1 MNDALKTKLMGWSAS
16 VGLVAL
22 GLLGH
27 STQSQA
33 ALPGAANAPG
43 QGGSQQGP
51 LASGQ
56 TTNDP
61 LQVAQSSP
69 PPPPPLPPAAVGGVR
84 G

>member
-33 ALPGAANAPG
+33 ALPGASNTPG

-56 TTNDP
+56 ATEP
-61 LQVAQSSP
+61 MQMAQWSP
-69 PPPPPLPPAAVGGVR
+69 PPPPPPAVGGVR

>member
-1 MNDALKTKLMGWSAS
+1 MNDALKGKLVGWSAG

-33 ALPGAANAPG
+33 ALPGATNAPG

-56 TTNDP
+56 NTNEP
-61 LQVAQSSP
+61 MQMAQSSP
-69 PPPPPLPPAAVGGVR
+69 PPPPPPSSVAGVR

>member
-1 MNDALKTKLMGWSAS
+1 MNDALKAKLVGWSAS

-33 ALPGAANAPG
+33 ALPGATNVPG
-43 QGGSQQGP
+43 PAGAQQGP

-56 TTNDP
+56 NTNEP
-61 LQVAQSSP
+61 MQMVQSSP
-69 PPPPPLPPAAVGGVR
+69 PPPHPTSVAGVR

>member
-33 ALPGAANAPG
+33 ALPGASNTSG

-56 TTNDP
+56 GTEP
-61 LQVAQSSP
+61 MQMAQWSP
-69 PPPPPLPPAAVGGVR
+69 PPPPPPAVGGVR

>member
-1 MNDALKTKLMGWSAS
+1 MNDALKAKLVGWSAS

-33 ALPGAANAPG
+33 ALPGATNAPG
-43 QGGSQQGP
+43 QSGSQQGP

-56 TTNDP
+56 DTSESM
-61 LQVAQSSP
+61 QMAQWSP
-69 PPPPPLPPAAVGGVR
+69 PPPPPPAVAGVR